1 MDKASIVGQIQIP
14 GVSEGLQAPKA
25 APGFQEALK
34 GAISEVNRLQG
45 DSDRAMQELHA
56 GGSKN
61 LHEVMVAMEKADI
74 SMRLMVSMRNKV
86 VDAYQEIMRMQV

>member
-1 MDKASIVGQIQIP
+1 MEKVAVAGQIQFPDIQ
-14 GVSEGLQAPKA
+14 GTGAAPVA
-25 APGFQEALK
+25 APGFQDVLK

-45 DSDRAMQELHA
+45 ESDKAMQGVHA

-61 LHEVMVAMEKADI
+61 LHEVMVSMEKADI